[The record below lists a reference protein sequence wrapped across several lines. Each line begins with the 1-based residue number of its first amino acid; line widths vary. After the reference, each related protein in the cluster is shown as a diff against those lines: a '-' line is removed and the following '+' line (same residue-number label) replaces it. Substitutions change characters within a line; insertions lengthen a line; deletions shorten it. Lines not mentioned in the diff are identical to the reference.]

1 MVQKKGKISK
11 KESNKVKKGK
21 CTLNKI
27 CRPWLLKSVNQ
38 KARQTDQFSL
48 NDQLYDCFVC
58 DESRGLLVLSYVLC
72 NAILIEYVLW
82 MKWMIPFQVYI
93 KDFHKRF
100 RESSKFIIF
109 TDITRLLIAVEQ
121 NNSMSYTTW

>member
-27 CRPWLLKSVNQ
+27 CRPWLLKSVDQ
-38 KARQTDQFSL
+38 KAGQTDQFSL

-58 DESRGLLVLSYVLC
+58 DESRGLLVYFFIFILLGTPRVVVQLS
-72 NAILIEYVLW
+72 AIV
-82 MKWMIPFQVYI
+82 KSV
-93 KDFHKRF
+93 
-100 RESSKFIIF
+100 SV
-109 TDITRLLIAVEQ
+109 IAVV
-121 NNSMSYTTW
+121 MVGPWGVG